1 MFYMSLKNVIQN
13 SMKVVI
19 FLLTACLPAMLVAQK
34 QLTISGKVEGVKEK
48 SLVFL
53 NDANTPGDTIAK
65 GLVKNGR
72 LLLKGSLRES
82 ALVFLN
88 FPETKKKALL
98 FLDNGNIE
106 ITGSLDNIQKLS
118 VKGSISQNDFQTFQS
133 TFNPLFEKFSGA
145 NRLMQMKGPT
155 DSLQKISQ
163 AAFVEIQAQTDSF
176 ISKRKTSPVSPFLL
190 LVTSQLSDDMVKLE
204 GRFNTL
210 DKSVQNNFYGKSLQA
225 SIADSKVGALGST
238 ALDFTQNDTTG
249 SPVSLSSFKGKYVLL
264 DFWASWCG
272 PCRNENPF
280 VVNAYQK
287 FKDRNFTVLSVSL
300 DRPGQKNNWIKAIND
315 DRLTWT
321 HVSDLKYFSNEVAL
335 KYRIN
340 SIPQNYLVDPNGI
353 IVAKNLRGDAL
364 TSKLCEVLGGCN

>member
-1 MFYMSLKNVIQN
+1 MVI
-13 SMKVVI
+13 
-19 FLLTACLPAMLVAQK
+19 ACLPAMLVAQK
-34 QLTISGKVEGVKEK
+34 QLTVNGKVEGVKEQ

-53 NDANTPGDTIAK
+53 NDANTPGDTIATS
-65 GLVKNGR
+65 LVKDGKF
-72 LLLKGSLRES
+72 LLKGSLRES
-82 ALVFLN
+82 ALIFLN
-88 FPETKKKALL
+88 FPDTKKKALL

-118 VKGSISQNDFQTFQS
+118 VKGSISQNDFQTFQ
-133 TFNPLFEKFSGA
+133 TIFNPLFEKFSGA

-155 DSLQKISQ
+155 DSLQRVSQ

-176 ISKRKTSPVSPFLL
+176 IYKRRTSPVSPFLL

-204 GRFNTL
+204 GRYNTL
-210 DKSVQNNFYGKSLQA
+210 DKSVQNNFYGKSLQTT
-225 SIADSKVGALGST
+225 IADSKVGALGSQ

-249 SPVSLSSFKGKYVLL
+249 KPISLSSFKGKYVLL

-321 HVSDLKYFSNEVAL
+321 HVSDLKYFSNEVAV

-353 IVAKNLRGDAL
+353 IVAKNLRGEAL
-364 TSKLCEVLGGCN
+364 TAKLCEVLGGCN